1 MQRFVSRDKSEH
13 PGLRADDGASAV
25 EFALVSMV
33 LVLFLVGIMQ
43 FGFTFMQYL
52 EVVHAA
58 REGAR
63 WASIRPVEGVGSV
76 AAPNSVRYRVSA
88 AAPGLNPR
96 LADEDIV
103 ITVDGATRDDVFG
116 EEDSGLAVQC
126 TVTYDSPLVIPPMN
140 LVLGDEGVVHLT
152 SSATQMVE

>member
-1 MQRFVSRDKSEH
+1 MPARAGLSVSDE
-13 PGLRADDGASAV
+13 GASAV
-25 EFALVSMV
+25 EFALVSFV
-33 LVLFLVGIMQ
+33 LMLFLVGISQ

-63 WASIRPVEGVGSV
+63 WASIRPGEGIGSVAQTGSVKYRVSV
-76 AAPNSVRYRVSA
+76 AAP
-88 AAPGLNPR
+88 GLSPA
-96 LADEDIV
+96 LSDEDISV
-103 ITVDGATRDDVFG
+103 TVDGAPRDDVLTDT
-116 EEDSGLAVQC
+116 DSGKPVQV

-140 LVLGDEGVVHLT
+140 LFFPDGVVHLT